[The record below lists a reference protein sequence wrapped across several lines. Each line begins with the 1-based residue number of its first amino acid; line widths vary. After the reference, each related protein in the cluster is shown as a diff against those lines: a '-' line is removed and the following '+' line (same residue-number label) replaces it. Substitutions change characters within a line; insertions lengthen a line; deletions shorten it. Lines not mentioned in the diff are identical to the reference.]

1 MSFDK
6 RRVRKPDLM
15 TWVAVSVMVGVAV
28 SAALPYLN

>member
-15 TWVAVSVMVGVAV
+15 AWVAVTVLVGVAV